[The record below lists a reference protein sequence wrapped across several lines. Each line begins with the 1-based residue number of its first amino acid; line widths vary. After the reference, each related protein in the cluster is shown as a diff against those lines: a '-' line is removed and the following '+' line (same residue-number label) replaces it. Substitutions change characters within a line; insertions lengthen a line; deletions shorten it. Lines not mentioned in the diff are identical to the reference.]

1 MLLPAGSWRSGRS
14 RRTARTAGT
23 STTRSSSPLLRNS
36 LDFSTVNGV
45 YITLNEVAPALL
57 ARRANRVK
65 MRLGRKDATTADSD
79 IVRRRWFP
87 VDIDPVRPSGVSST
101 AEEHA
106 LALKKAEDLA
116 AWLGEHGFPE
126 PVRGD
131 SGNGAHLLYRVDL
144 PNDDDSRQLVQQAL
158 AVLSALFSDERC
170 SIDTAVYN
178 AGRIWKLYGTVSRK
192 GDWTADRPYRR
203 SRLVSVPEPVAVVPR
218 EILGAL
224 SQLLPEAESARNGSP
239 VIPKIRQQPSAGGI
253 PGSIAKYSG
262 QIRES
267 YADRNSSTSS
277 STRNQALHKTK
288 VYDDPLVP
296 IDLPGWFREH
306 GIRVRSEKPWNGGR
320 LFILE
325 ECPFSGAHRDGAFA
339 IQFGNGAVHAGCKHA
354 GCGGGRQ
361 RWQELR
367 MMHEKEYA
375 ERMDTR
381 QSPGNDPYGRDHQE
395 HQLSRDNPEAPV
407 SMDTRRPPGND
418 PYSRD
423 QPEIRNNHKL
433 LGNNPEAPVSMDN
446 RLPGNDPD
454 TRDQPDSTLRPE
466 PYPEDQEQSPRNETG
481 EIAYITGERGAG
493 DSDYAKESESSRV
506 QGIGGSSAQQN
517 GRTVSTPVRE
527 QPAYSPDQLVDVKEN
542 KHSGPSRER
551 ALAILRDG
559 DPGRFILGTFAKCH
573 VGDGIVAACY
583 LASTLSSSVQ
593 NSRGLHVCPTG
604 DSGKGKSDS
613 AHAFLRL
620 LPEPAKMQ
628 GSITPKA
635 LFYHTLDPGT
645 VIIFDDFAMNEDIRE
660 VLKNATSGF
669 QQPLAHFTLNANR
682 LPVVLSLPPRCV
694 WWILSVDNPGDDQVL
709 NRMMNPWIDD
719 SEQQDRRVRDHIFAR
734 ARLSAGTKEEEDD
747 QAVCREIFAIIREH
761 LFTVRVPFAHRIR
774 MDSIRNRRNP
784 IMLLDIIRSHAVLK
798 FMQRPSRTLP
808 DGSIEID
815 ATEEDFSNAADL
827 FTALDTTSGGQTSK
841 LLKNEQLLVDSVIA
855 MGKNEFTIRD
865 AQAWMGLS
873 HNVIRRI
880 IHGRPD
886 RDGVPGGLLAKCP
899 ALGYIETTTSEGSLE
914 SITRRRENHYIF
926 NYEQYK
932 SWNRSNGVWLVPDE
946 QDQGVQDMNDP
957 EDPMG
962 SGWDQVGILTGIRS
976 KPMENAT
983 ILNLDNNILNNSTGT
998 PSRSHN
1004 QESAVASLSA
1014 QIQNSDFDQKNPPA
1028 CDPEELGSSDDN
1040 ISQNGDIAKIITDI
1054 ENQQIPDL
1062 IPNRSLVGSWDQ
1074 IREQDYVALPF
1085 ESPVPCHVCGKSP
1098 TTSLKITPGDPPDQY
1113 LCYECLKRAREKPRP
1128 HSDKPDRMKRS
1139 REKERSR
1146 SDIPDHPEDSRA
1158 KERSPDNNTIRSS
1171 GTIPIPGI
1179 LDHRDFHRLNVSV
1192 GRCDICG
1199 ENEAVYRNPTKRTK
1213 CCEQCYGRLVREGN
1227 RAEGAG

>member
-1 MLLPAGSWRSGRS
+1 MHDAAPLPDAATMKDAVERTVRLLAAPGGVVEVRAIAEDGTHSGYFDDPKLVAPA
-14 RRTARTAGT
+14 AE
-23 STTRSSSPLLRNS
+23 L

-79 IVRRRWFP
+79 ILRRRWFP

-106 LALKKAEDLA
+106 HALKKAEELA

-126 PVRGD
+126 PVRAD

-144 PNDDDSRQLVQQAL
+144 PNDDESRQLVQQAL
-158 AVLSALFSDERC
+158 TVLSALFSDERC

-203 SRLVSVPEPVAVVPR
+203 SRLISVPEPVAVVPR

-224 SQLLPEAESARNGSP
+224 SHLLPGAESGRNGSP
-239 VIPKIRQQPSAGGI
+239 VIPKIRQLPPASEI
-253 PGSIAKYSG
+253 PGSTAKYSAE
-262 QIRES
+262 IRENF
-267 YADRNSSTSS
+267 AERNSSTSS
-277 STRNQALHKTK
+277 STGNQALHRTK
-288 VYDDPLVP
+288 IYEDPLVP

-354 GCGGGRQ
+354 GCGGGKQ

-367 MMHEKEYA
+367 RMHEKEYA

-381 QSPGNDPYGRDHQE
+381 
-395 HQLSRDNPEAPV
+395 
-407 SMDTRRPPGND
+407 RPPGND
-418 PYSRD
+418 PYTREQAEKMNNRQLPGDDPGTGEQPVRADDRQLSGDDPHPRD
-423 QPEIRNNHKL
+423 QSESIRQSPGDHPVTREQPENRETRQL
-433 LGNNPEAPVSMDN
+433 SETDPEN
-446 RLPGNDPD
+446 
-454 TRDQPDSTLRPE
+454 
-466 PYPEDQEQSPRNETG
+466 QEQSPRNETG
-481 EIAYITGERGAG
+481 EMAYLAGERGAG
-493 DSDYAKESESSRV
+493 DSDYTNRSESSRV
-506 QGIGGSSAQQN
+506 QSIGGLSAQQN
-517 GRTVSTPVRE
+517 GRTASTPVRE
-527 QPAYSPDQLVDVKEN
+527 QPAYSPDQLVKLKGD
-542 KHSGPSRER
+542 KHSGPSQER
-551 ALAILRDG
+551 ALEILRDG
-559 DPGRFILGTFAKCH
+559 DPGRFILETFAKCH

-635 LFYHTLDPGT
+635 LFYHTLAPGT

-734 ARLSAGTKEEEDD
+734 ARLSAGTKEEEED

-774 MDSIRNRRNP
+774 MDSIKNRRNP
-784 IMLLDIIRSHAVLK
+784 IMLLDIIRSHAILK
-798 FMQRPSRTLP
+798 FMQRSSRTLP

-841 LLKNEQLLVDSVIA
+841 LLKNEQLLVDSIIA

-886 RDGVPGGLLAKCP
+886 RYGEPGGLLAKCP

-914 SITRRRENHYIF
+914 SITRRRENHYLF
-926 NYEQYK
+926 DYESYRR
-932 SWNRSNGVWLVPDE
+932 WNRSNGVWLAPD
-946 QDQGVQDMNDP
+946 DTDVKGNDP

-962 SGWDQVGILTGIRS
+962 SDWDQVGISTGIRS
-976 KPMENAT
+976 NAMKNDT
-983 ILNLDNNILNNSTGT
+983 IGNPDNNILNNSTSN

-1004 QESAVASLSA
+1004 QESAVASLST
-1014 QIQNSDFDQKNPPA
+1014 QIQNSDFDQKNPPT
-1028 CDPEELGSSDDN
+1028 CDPEEMGSSDDN
-1040 ISQNGDIAKIITDI
+1040 ISQKGDIAKIITDI
-1054 ENQQIPDL
+1054 ENQQIPDP
-1062 IPNRSLVGSWDQ
+1062 IPTVSPVGSWDQ
-1074 IREQDYVALPF
+1074 IRERDYVALPF

-1113 LCYECLKRAREKPRP
+1113 LCYECLKTAREKQRL
-1128 HSDKPDRMKRS
+1128 HGDKPDRTKRS
-1139 REKERSR
+1139 REKERS
-1146 SDIPDHPEDSRA
+1146 PDDNSAHP
-1158 KERSPDNNTIRSS
+1158 S
-1171 GTIPIPGI
+1171 GIIPIPGI
-1179 LDHRDFHRLNVSV
+1179 LDHRDFHRLEVSV

-1199 ENEAVYRNPTKRTK
+1199 ENEAVYRNAAKRTK